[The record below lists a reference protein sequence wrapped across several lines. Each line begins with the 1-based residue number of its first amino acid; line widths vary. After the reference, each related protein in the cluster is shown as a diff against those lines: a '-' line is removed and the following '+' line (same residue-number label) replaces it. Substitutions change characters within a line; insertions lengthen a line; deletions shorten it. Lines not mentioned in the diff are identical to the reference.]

1 MRLHSSQNQKFNMKF
16 RDIID
21 FLKNNFKKNSSTYT
35 CALGGLFVL
44 AVIALVISNSSNN
57 NGDDRE
63 SKKHKEPEFLYG
75 ICIDNY
81 DIHVDTIKKNQFL
94 ADIML
99 KQNISYNTIIHIEK
113 KHKNVFDIKNI
124 KPGHKHTFLLTRDS
138 IAQAVFWVYEI
149 DKINYA
155 VFSLTDSLTAWKGKK
170 EVTTKIETVEGVIES
185 SLWNAVAATGGD
197 QNITMELSDIYAWTV
212 DFFGIQ
218 PGDAFKVVYENRY
231 IKDECIGMGK
241 ILAAYLNNAGAEH
254 YAYYF
259 EQNGKGEY
267 FDKEGANLRK
277 AFLKAPLNYRRIS
290 STFSNARKHPVTKV
304 VRPHHGVDY
313 AAPTGTP
320 VVTIGDGTVIEKGWD
335 KKGGGNYIKV
345 KHNSTYTTTYM
356 HLNGFAKGIQKGSK
370 VKQGQLIG
378 YVGSTGMSTGPHLD
392 FRLNKNGKYIN
403 PLTFESPSADPVSE
417 ANKAAFEEV
426 MGMYNL
432 Q

>member
-1 MRLHSSQNQKFNMKF
+1 MKF
-16 RDIID
+16 RNIFHKSLLIVNCTLLIISSF
-21 FLKNNFKKNSSTYT
+21 FLFSCGNSDNNKKE
-35 CALGGLFVL
+35 
-44 AVIALVISNSSNN
+44 
-57 NGDDRE
+57 R
-63 SKKHKEPEFLYG
+63 KKTKEPEYLYG

-81 DIHVDTIKKNQFL
+81 DVKVDTIKKNQFL
-94 ADIML
+94 SNIML
-99 KQNISYNTIIHIEK
+99 KENIDYNTITHIEK
-113 KHKNVFDIKNI
+113 KHRKVFDIRKI
-124 KPGHKHTFLLTRDS
+124 KPGHKHTFLISRDS
-138 IAQAVFWVYEI
+138 IPTPVFWIYEI

-155 VFSLTDSLTAWKGKK
+155 VFSLTDSLTAWTGMK
-170 EVTTKIETVEGVIES
+170 EVETKVEYIEGVIES
-185 SLWNAVAATGGD
+185 SLWNAMAAAGGD
-197 QNITMELSDIYAWTV
+197 QNITMELSDIYSWTV

-218 PGDAFKVVYENRY
+218 PGDTFKVVYENRY

-241 ILAAYLNNAGAEH
+241 ILASYLNNAGSPH

-267 FDKEGANLRK
+267 FDEKGANLRK

-290 STFSNARKHPVTKV
+290 SHFSNARKHPVTKV

-320 VVTIGDGTVIEKGWD
+320 VVTVGDGTVIEKGWD
-335 KKGGGNYIKV
+335 KKGGGNYIKI
-345 KHNSTYTTTYM
+345 KHNNTYTTTYM

-403 PLTFESPSADPVSE
+403 PLTFEAPSADPVNND
-417 ANKAAFEEV
+417 NKLAFEEKV
-426 MGMYNL
+426 NEYKGMF
-432 Q
+432 

>member
-1 MRLHSSQNQKFNMKF
+1 MKF
-16 RDIID
+16 RKIVLSSLLIVHCTLLIFISSCGNSESD
-21 FLKNNFKKNSSTYT
+21 KK
-35 CALGGLFVL
+35 
-44 AVIALVISNSSNN
+44 
-57 NGDDRE
+57 DR
-63 SKKHKEPEFLYG
+63 KKAKEPEYLYG

-81 DIHVDTIKKNQFL
+81 DVKIDTIRKDQFL
-94 ADIML
+94 SNIML
-99 KQNISYNTIIHIEK
+99 KENVDYNTITHIEK
-113 KHKNVFDIKNI
+113 KHRKVFDIRKI
-124 KPGHKHTFLLTRDS
+124 KPGQKHTFLISRDS
-138 IAQAVFWVYEI
+138 LARPVFWIYEI
-149 DKINYA
+149 NKIDYA
-155 VFSLTDSLTAWKGKK
+155 VFSLTDSLTAWIGHKK
-170 EVTTKIETVEGVIES
+170 VDTKIEYIEGTIES
-185 SLWNAVAATGGD
+185 SLWNAMAAAGGD
-197 QNITMELSDIYAWTV
+197 QNITMEMSDIYAWTV

-218 PGDAFKVVYENRY
+218 PGDNFKVIYENRY
-231 IKDECIGMGK
+231 INDECIGMGK
-241 ILAAYLNNAGAEH
+241 ILACYLNNSGAPH

-267 FDKEGANLRK
+267 FDEEGANLRK

-290 STFSNARKHPVTKV
+290 STFSNARRHPVTKV

-335 KKGGGNYIKV
+335 KKGGGNYLKI

-403 PLTFESPSADPVSE
+403 PLTFESPSADPVSS

-426 MGMYNL
+426 MSKYAELGIRN
-432 Q
+432 

>member
-1 MRLHSSQNQKFNMKF
+1 MKL
-16 RDIID
+16 RKI
-21 FLKNNFKKNSSTYT
+21 LKETAYN
-35 CALGGLFVL
+35 VL
-44 AVIALVISNSSNN
+44 RSLLIVNCTLLIALSLFSCGNSNDKS
-57 NGDDRE
+57 DRKRKE
-63 SKKHKEPEFLYG
+63 TKEPEYLYG
-75 ICIDNY
+75 ICIDSF
-81 DIHVDTIKKNQFL
+81 DIKIDTIRKNQYL
-94 ADIML
+94 STIML
-99 KQNISYNTIIHIEK
+99 NKNVDYNTIIHIEK
-113 KHKNVFDIKNI
+113 NQRKVFDIRDI
-124 KPGHKHTFLLTRDS
+124 KPGHKHTFLLKRDS
-138 IAQAVFWVYEI
+138 TATPVFWIYEI

-155 VFSLTDSLTAWKGKK
+155 VFSLTDSLTAWRGQK
-170 EVTTKIETVEGVIES
+170 EVDTKIEYIEGVIES
-185 SLWNAVAATGGD
+185 SLWNAMAAAGGD
-197 QNITMELSDIYAWTV
+197 QNITMELSDIYSWTV

-218 PGDAFKVVYENRY
+218 PGDTFKVVYENRY

-241 ILAAYLNNAGAEH
+241 ILACYLNNYGSQH

-290 STFSNARKHPVTKV
+290 SHFSNARKHPVTKV

-403 PLTFESPSADPVSE
+403 PLTFESPSAEPISKE
-417 ANKAAFEEV
+417 NKAAFEEV
-426 MGMYNL
+426 MSKYDL
-432 Q
+432 

>member
-1 MRLHSSQNQKFNMKF
+1 MKF
-16 RDIID
+16 REIIAHCSQLTAHSLLLIVLSL
-21 FLKNNFKKNSSTYT
+21 FLFSCGSSGNNETTEKKEN
-35 CALGGLFVL
+35 
-44 AVIALVISNSSNN
+44 
-57 NGDDRE
+57 
-63 SKKHKEPEFLYG
+63 KKHKEPEFLYG

-81 DIHVDTIKKNQFL
+81 DVVVDTIRKNQFL
-94 ADIML
+94 SNIML
-99 KQNISYNTIIHIEK
+99 KQNVNYNTITHIEK
-113 KHKNVFDIKNI
+113 NHRKTFDIRKI
-124 KPGHKHTFLLTRDS
+124 KPGQKHTFLISHDS
-138 IAQAVFWVYEI
+138 IAQAVFWIYEI
-149 DKINYA
+149 NKIDYA
-155 VFSLTDSLTAWKGKK
+155 VFSLTDSLNAWIGHK
-170 EVTTKIETVEGVIES
+170 EVTTKIETIEGTIES

-197 QNITMELSDIYAWTV
+197 QNITMELSDIYQWTV

-218 PGDAFKVVYENRY
+218 PGDAFKVVYENIY

-241 ILAAYLNNAGAEH
+241 ILASYLNNAGSEH

-335 KKGGGNYIKV
+335 KKGGGNYIKI

-403 PLTFESPSADPVSE
+403 PLTFESPSSEPVSE
-417 ANKAAFEEV
+417 ANKAAFEEFV
-426 MGMYNL
+426 KTIEF
-432 Q
+432 

>member
-1 MRLHSSQNQKFNMKF
+1 MKF
-16 RDIID
+16 RRTDI
-21 FLKNNFKKNSSTYT
+21 L
-35 CALGGLFVL
+35 GLFIQYSLFIIL
-44 AVIALVISNSSNN
+44 ALTLFSCGNSN
-57 NGDDRE
+57 D
-63 SKKHKEPEFLYG
+63 KKERKENKIPKEPEFLYG
-75 ICIDNY
+75 ICIDSF
-81 DIHVDTIKKNQFL
+81 DVKIDTIRRNQFL
-94 ADIML
+94 SNIML
-99 KQNISYNTIIHIEK
+99 KENIDYNIITHIEK
-113 KHKNVFDIKNI
+113 NHRKVFDIRKI
-124 KPGHKHTFLLTRDS
+124 KPGQRHTFLIKRDS
-138 IAQAVFWVYEI
+138 IATPAFWIYEI
-149 DKINYA
+149 NKVDYA
-155 VFSLTDSLTAWKGKK
+155 VFSLTDSLNAWVGHKK
-170 EVTTKIETVEGVIES
+170 VDTKVEFIEGVIET
-185 SLWNAVAATGGD
+185 SLWNAMEAAGGN
-197 QNITMELSDIYAWTV
+197 QNITMELSEIYSWTV

-218 PGDAFKVVYENRY
+218 PGDTFKVVYENKY

-241 ILAAYLNNAGAEH
+241 ILASYLKNDGEDH

-259 EQNGKGEY
+259 EQNGTSEY
-267 FDKEGANLRK
+267 FDEEGNNLRK

-335 KKGGGNYIKV
+335 KKGGGNYVKI

-403 PLTFESPSADPVSE
+403 PLTFESPSVEPVKE
-417 ANKAAFEEV
+417 ENRTAFEKVVSMRNKE
-426 MGMYNL
+426 MMSIDK
-432 Q
+432 